1 MDLDLGRV
9 VIVGNL
15 SQIEMNFKDE
25 INYLGDRQYFCVE
38 VLLYQRMRRRKVLK

>member
-15 SQIEMNFKDE
+15 SYIEMNFKDE
-25 INYLGDRQYFCVE
+25 INYLGDR
-38 VLLYQRMRRRKVLK
+38 